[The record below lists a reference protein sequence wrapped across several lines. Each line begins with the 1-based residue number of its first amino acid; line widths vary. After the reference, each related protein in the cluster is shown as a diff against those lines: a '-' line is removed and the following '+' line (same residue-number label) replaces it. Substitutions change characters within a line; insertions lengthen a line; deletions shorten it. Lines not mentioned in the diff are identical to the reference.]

1 MASADELVIK
11 LDAAVLQ
18 NVASLRSRLAAAL
31 VENRR
36 LRRELAQAERE
47 SHTCLPEHDVLEKR
61 TLEAIRR
68 IVDDACE
75 EAFRT
80 QRDTMRGAINWGDLG
95 CADVGTK
102 DEGYYAVIE
111 EADPA
116 AWELCRFVADR
127 LAAAGF
133 DNVDVSTEW

>member
-1 MASADELVIK
+1 MAKRLWFVRTRRIVTQYGITELR
-11 LDAAVLQ
+11 A
-18 NVASLRSRLAAAL
+18 RLAAAL
-31 VENRR
+31 WENRR
-36 LRRELAQAERE
+36 MRREL
-47 SHTCLPEHDVLEKR
+47 HYHLPEHDVLEKR
-61 TLEAIRR
+61 DLEAIRR

-80 QRDTMRGAINWGDLG
+80 QRYTMLGAINWGDLG